1 MKLPRKYSGS
11 FHGSSGKFHGDIG
24 IFHGIRESFH
34 ELLLENSTT
43 YDMGPGKGEGASALP
58 LVALNHTECGLT
70 NQRIMGAPFVFHA
83 IPRPASR
90 IVIFRV
96 NIEEASNVRIA
107 FFYGKAFPCSRSIAH
122 SYINVGSAHLPLGK
136 IKTTHCRTK

>member
-1 MKLPRKYSGS
+1 MEAVENFTEISEFSMEFGKAFTSFYSKTQQRTIWDRVKGRGHPRCLY
-11 FHGSSGKFHGDIG
+11 
-24 IFHGIRESFH
+24 
-34 ELLLENSTT
+34 L
-43 YDMGPGKGEGASALP
+43 M
-58 LVALNHTECGLT
+58 ALNHTECGLT